1 MDCGWPFYGSPKSLQ
16 DDVDLCECFHRF
28 DRQLLQPVNSIPW
41 LFSRLNIPYGRPV
54 LSRKPWEIEAVLG
67 LLMGLFLIFGMG
79 GIAASAL
86 GSMRSS
92 PKPKT
97 IPAAESTPSRMVP
110 VVTPSTGSFAA
121 FVVATV
127 TFHGAVLLLV
137 VHFVR
142 QHKMGVAEAF
152 GWRTENV
159 ARAVGSGVTL
169 AGVALPLAY
178 GLQWISIVLLRYL
191 GRPWGYEPSVQ
202 SSVEILLHT
211 ANWVESAY
219 IFVFATMIA
228 PVAEELLFRGILY
241 PFARDRGFPR
251 LALWGTALV
260 FGAMHGN
267 LAAFLPLVCFGAL
280 LAGLYEKTGNLVAP
294 ITAHALFNLIPFVFL
309 ACGLE
314 PSH

>member
-1 MDCGWPFYGSPKSLQ
+1 M
-16 DDVDLCECFHRF
+16 
-28 DRQLLQPVNSIPW
+28 
-41 LFSRLNIPYGRPV
+41 
-54 LSRKPWEIEAVLG
+54 LSRKPWEIEAVLA

-86 GSMRSS
+86 GSMRSV
-92 PKPKT
+92 PKPKPIQAT
-97 IPAAESTPSRMVP
+97 GISPSRMVE
-110 VVTPSTGSFAA
+110 VVTPSTGAFAA

-137 VHFVR
+137 AHFVR
-142 QHKMGVAEAF
+142 QHKIGFKEAF
-152 GWRTENV
+152 GWRSEYV
-159 ARAVGSGVTL
+159 AKAVGAGVML

-178 GLQWISIVLLRYL
+178 GLQWISVVLLRYL

-219 IFVFATMIA
+219 IFIFATMIA
-228 PVAEELLFRGILY
+228 PVAEEMLFRGILY
-241 PFARDRGFPR
+241 PFVRDRGYPR
-251 LALWGTALV
+251 LALSGTAVV

-267 LAAFLPLVCFGAL
+267 LAALLPLVCFGAL
-280 LAGLYEKTGNLVAP
+280 LAGLYEKTGNLLAP
-294 ITAHALFNLIPFVFL
+294 ITAHALFNLIPFVLL

>member
-1 MDCGWPFYGSPKSLQ
+1 M
-16 DDVDLCECFHRF
+16 
-28 DRQLLQPVNSIPW
+28 
-41 LFSRLNIPYGRPV
+41 
-54 LSRKPWEIEAVLG
+54 LSRKPWEIEAVLA

-86 GSMRSS
+86 GSMRSAPR
-92 PKPKT
+92 PKS
-97 IPAAESTPSRMVP
+97 IPTAEIPPSRMGEA
-110 VVTPSTGSFAA
+110 VTPSTGDFAA

-137 VHFVR
+137 AHFVR
-142 QHKMGVAEAF
+142 QHKIGFKEAF
-152 GWRTENV
+152 GWRRENV
-159 ARAVGSGVTL
+159 AKAVGSGVML

-191 GRPWGYEPSVQ
+191 GRAWGYEPSVQ
-202 SSVEILLHT
+202 SSVELLLHT

-219 IFVFATMIA
+219 IFVFATLIA
-228 PVAEELLFRGILY
+228 PIAEEMLFRGILY
-241 PFARDRGFPR
+241 PFVRDRGYPR

-280 LAGLYEKTGNLVAP
+280 LVGLYEKSGNLLAP
-294 ITAHALFNLIPFVFL
+294 ITAHALFNLVPFILL
-309 ACGLE
+309 ACGLQ